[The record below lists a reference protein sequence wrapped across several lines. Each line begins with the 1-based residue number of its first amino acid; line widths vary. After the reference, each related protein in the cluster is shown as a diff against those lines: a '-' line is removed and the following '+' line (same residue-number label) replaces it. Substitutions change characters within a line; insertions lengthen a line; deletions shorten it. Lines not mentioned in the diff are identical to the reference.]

1 MQTKSKAATIIL
13 SFVPGVGH
21 LYLGWQER
29 GLQFMLGFFL
39 TIFLIP
45 WVSSLLGFLLPVIW
59 FYSLFDALQC
69 YEQGKPDPAA
79 RSPWTWLCEKQRWV
93 GIALIVLGSL
103 ILLNRTIV
111 PLLQI
116 YLDYR
121 VMRYIGSSLLAL
133 LFIAGGIWL
142 ALGKRITPP
151 ANGRGAEDRDNP
163 EEKGGDL

>member
-29 GLQFMLGFFL
+29 GLQFLFGFFL

-59 FYSLFDALQC
+59 FYSFFDALQC
-69 YEQGKPDPAA
+69 YEQGRPDPAA
-79 RSPWTWLCEKQRWV
+79 RSPWTWLFEKQRWV

-103 ILLNRTIV
+103 ILLNRMIV

-142 ALGKRITPP
+142 ALGKQLHPKE
-151 ANGRGAEDRDNP
+151 NGGGRQGREKP
-163 EEKGGDL
+163 EKGGDL